1 MKIRLN
7 KSGIAAKNYSFRV
20 LIFILFP
27 AFVLLADFQSAY
39 AQLEQTETE
48 EVDPRGALWR
58 SLLVPGWG
66 HHYVDKQNWNRGKYH
81 LAADVILIASYFG
94 VNARANS
101 LEDDLEILARS
112 KANTEITGK
121 GRSFELAVSN
131 FNSQAEYNDFQRRT
145 RNVDQL
151 FEGDEFFWEWESQA
165 DRLDFEDTR
174 EKIDR
179 NENQLPVLISLMVA
193 NRVIS
198 GVSSF
203 VRARKKNES
212 LPQLSFSYLSPGGT
226 RGVTAHLRFNF

>member
-1 MKIRLN
+1 M
-7 KSGIAAKNYSFRV
+7 AAKKYSCRV
-20 LIFILFP
+20 LIFVLVSVFI
-27 AFVLLADFQSAY
+27 LLAAPEPLY
-39 AQLEQTETE
+39 AQFEEQEVE
-48 EVDPRGALWR
+48 EVDPRGALLR
-58 SLLVPGWG
+58 SLVVPGWG

-81 LAADVILIASYFG
+81 LGADVILIASYFG

-131 FNSQAEYNDFQRRT
+131 FDSQAEYNDFQRRT
-145 RNVDQL
+145 RNVDEL

-198 GVSSF
+198 GVSAF

-212 LPQLSFSYLSPGGT
+212 LPQLSFSYLRPDGT